1 MMEKSV
7 YAELTDRMML
17 TGSVIIPRLLEMLAD
32 DREAKVLM
40 AMPGM
45 PDEVAAASG
54 FDSDALDELLESL
67 FHKGLIFYSSS
78 GKARMCRDV
87 AQLHDA
93 TILWPEATKEFLDLW
108 QEFMETE
115 WPGFARMIEAFLPQP
130 FTRVVPVEASIDAKN
145 QILSQECVREIVE
158 SADKLAVTN
167 CTCRLIAGKCD
178 HPLDVCL
185 QVGRAA
191 EYTLARG
198 TGKEVTAVEAMEM
211 LARCEDEGLIHV
223 TMNTAKASHF
233 ICNCCPDCCQTMP
246 VLLEEG
252 IKLIAPSRYRA
263 SIDGEACIGCG
274 ACVERCPFDALTL
287 AEGTNGDTGL
297 STINGE
303 KCFGCGLCRV
313 VCESEAI
320 MLREARPPEH
330 IPA

>member
-1 MMEKSV
+1 MAEKSV
-7 YAELTDRMML
+7 YEELTDRMML

-32 DREAKVLM
+32 EGEAKVLL
-40 AMPGM
+40 ALPGM
-45 PDEVAAASG
+45 PDEVASASG
-54 FDSDALDELLESL
+54 LDRAVLNVVLDSL
-67 FHKGLIFYSSS
+67 FHKGLVFYSSS
-78 GKARMCRDV
+78 GKVRMCRDV

-93 TILWPEATKEFLDLW
+93 TILWPEAPKEFLDLW
-108 QEFMETE
+108 QEFMEAE
-115 WPGFARMIEAFLPQP
+115 WTGFARMIEAFLPQP

-145 QILSQECVREIVE
+145 QILSHECVREIVE
-158 SADKLAVTN
+158 SADKLAITN

-191 EYTLARG
+191 EYTLSRG
-198 TGKEVTAVEAMEM
+198 TGREVDAAEAMEM
-211 LARCEDEGLIHV
+211 LKRCEDEGLIHV
-223 TMNTAKASHF
+223 TMNTANKGHF

-246 VLLEEG
+246 VLLKEG

-274 ACVERCPFDALTL
+274 ACVERCPFEALTL
-287 AEGTNGDTGL
+287 DESADGEISL
-297 STINGE
+297 SVVNEE

-320 MLREARPPEH
+320 VLHDVRPPDY